1 MEAIKFPFFQIVK
14 IQRMFRRYKKR
25 RQDAADRKAAL
36 MENQNYDVFDY
47 AEDTDLD
54 LDEE

>member
-1 MEAIKFPFFQIVK
+1 
-14 IQRMFRRYKKR
+14 MFRRYKKR